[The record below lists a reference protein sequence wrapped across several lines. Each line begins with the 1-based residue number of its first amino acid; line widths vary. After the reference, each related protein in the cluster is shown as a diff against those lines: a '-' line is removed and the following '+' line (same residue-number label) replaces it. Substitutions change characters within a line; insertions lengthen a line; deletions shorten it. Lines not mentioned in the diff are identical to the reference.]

1 MRHTRFYRRGTHTVK
16 RKIVYIPLRYI
27 LAITLTV
34 SEVLAIIGIVVALC
48 YYVPYLYLAAW
59 ATEIFCVV
67 RIIASDDNPDYKVPW
82 LLFVLIL
89 PVVGFMLYF
98 LFGSRKLTKA
108 QQKSLGRLTE
118 LHYGKEDSAAFATLK
133 NEARSAHNQAKMI
146 CQIADTALFTNTE
159 TTYYPS
165 GEALMTA
172 MLADIACAKEFI
184 YMEYFII
191 EDGLLWGSMLEIL
204 QQKAAAGLDVRVVF
218 DDIGCMSTLPGSYA
232 KRLQALGISATS
244 FSRLRGSADSR
255 FNNRSHRKITVID
268 GKIGYT
274 GGANIADEYIN
285 QKPRFGHW
293 KDAGLRLSGEA
304 VHELTRLFMIDYVL
318 NTRKLP
324 TEISRLYPTPSPS
337 VSNGYVVPFGDGP
350 APLYRRA
357 VAKGVIQNMLA
368 SATRYVYM
376 TTPYLI
382 IDNDLCSDI
391 ENAALRGVDVRIIVP
406 HIPDK
411 RLVFEM
417 TRSYYPRLLRAGVKI
432 YEYTPGFIH
441 AKCYLTDDTI
451 AMIGTVNLDYR
462 SLVHHFENGVWMY
475 QTSAVAALKADLE
488 ETLRISEQITEEAI
502 RPCLTQRIFRALVRI
517 FAPLL

>member
-1 MRHTRFYRRGTHTVK
+1 MKHTYYKKRRK
-16 RKIVYIPLRYI
+16 RAAKQKIVYIPLRYI
-27 LAITLTV
+27 LAIILTV
-34 SEVLAIIGIVVALC
+34 LEVLAIIGIVLALC
-48 YYVPYLYLAAW
+48 YYVPYFYLVAW
-59 ATEIFCVV
+59 ATEIFCVI
-67 RIIASDDNPDYKVPW
+67 RIIASDDNPDYKVSW

-98 LFGSRKLTKA
+98 LFGSRKLTKK
-108 QQKSLGRLTE
+108 QQKSLGKLAG
-118 LHYGKEDSAAFATLK
+118 LHYEKEDSAAFAALK
-133 NEARSAHNQAKMI
+133 AEDRSAHNQAKMI
-146 CQIADTALFTNTE
+146 CGIADTALFTNTE

-165 GEALMTA
+165 GKSLMAA
-172 MLADIACAKEFI
+172 MLTDLADAEKFI

-191 EDGLLWGSMLEIL
+191 ADGLLWERILEIL
-204 QQKAAAGLDVRVVF
+204 KEKAAAGVDVRVVF
-218 DDIGCMSTLPGSYA
+218 DDIGCMTTLPGNYA
-232 KRLQALGISATS
+232 KQLKALGIAATP

-274 GGANIADEYIN
+274 GGANLADEYVGE
-285 QKPRFGHW
+285 KRRFGHW
-293 KDAGLRLSGEA
+293 KDTGLRLAGDG
-304 VHELTRLFMIDYVL
+304 VFELTRLFMIDYVL

-324 TEISRLYPTPSPS
+324 ADITALYPTLP
-337 VSNGYVVPFGDGP
+337 VGATNGYTVPFGDGP
-350 APLYRRA
+350 APLYPRA
-357 VAKGVIQNMLA
+357 VAKSIIQNMLA

-382 IDNDLCSDI
+382 IDNDLCTDI
-391 ENAALRGVDVRIIVP
+391 ENAALRGVDVRIILP

-417 TRSYYPRLLRAGVKI
+417 THSYYPRLLRAGVKI

-441 AKCYLTDDTI
+441 AKCYLADDTT
-451 AMIGTVNLDYR
+451 AMVGTVNLDYR

-475 QTSAVAALKADLE
+475 KTSAVPALKEDFE
-488 ETLRISEQITEEAI
+488 STLRASAPIDSVAL
-502 RPCLTQRIFRALVRI
+502 RPRLSQRIFRALARV